1 LKTAKLNFSVDVAEE
16 QHIKY
21 VEEICKLYEE
31 SAKKRGIGI
40 AKRKPE
46 YLELKIKEKK
56 AIIALTTHEGAET
69 VAGFCYIETWEGK
82 NYVANSGLIVKEE
95 YRNHGLAKR
104 IKKFVFDYTRK
115 KYPNSKIFG
124 ITTSLAVMKMN
135 SDLGYKP
142 VTFSELTRD
151 DAFWNGCQSCKN
163 FDILTRTERTNCLCT
178 AMLFNP
184 KAIKKKEFV
193 ETIKKTEKKIPQKL
207 KTPKAQRIKEVKTAG
222 RSKANKS
229 PRPPKGGSQ

>member
-1 LKTAKLNFSVDVAEE
+1 MKINKPKFSVQVAEE
-16 QHIKY
+16 KHIVF

-31 SAKKRGIGI
+31 SAKKRGTGI

-46 YLELKIKEKK
+46 YLEAKIREQKG
-56 AIIALTTHEGAET
+56 IIAISEDND

-95 YRNHGLAKR
+95 YRNFGLAKR
-104 IKKFVFDYTRK
+104 IKKFVFDYTTR

-142 VTFSELTRD
+142 VTFSELTKD
-151 DAFWNGCQSCKN
+151 DAFWSGCQSCKN

-178 AMLFNP
+178 AMLYNP
-184 KAIKKKEFV
+184 KESKKKEFV
-193 ETIKKTEKKIPQKL
+193 KAITSVDKKIPQKL
-207 KTPKAQRIKEVKTAG
+207 RSAKSQRIKEVKTAG
-222 RSKANKS
+222 KSKANKKKLS
-229 PRPPKGGSQ
+229 N